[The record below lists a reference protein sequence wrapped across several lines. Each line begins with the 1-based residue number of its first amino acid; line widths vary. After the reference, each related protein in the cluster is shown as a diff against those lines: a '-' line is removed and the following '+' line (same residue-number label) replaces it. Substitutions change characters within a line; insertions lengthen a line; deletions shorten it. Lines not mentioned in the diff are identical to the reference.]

1 MLKRSLRVLDR
12 VLRVSEAEA
21 LVAAVVDGDDDP
33 LSFLSTMP
41 ADEPPQTNG
50 NDPYEGLSDKQV
62 LSLHRRP
69 VDRAECES
77 GPRPCPWVGCRFNL
91 YLDVRADGVM
101 RVNFPDRD
109 PDGMTASCSLDLA
122 SDGPRTLDQVATLM
136 GMSRERARQ
145 IEEQAMS
152 QLRRDY
158 YPQDLLGDETDSDL
172 DL

>member
-1 MLKRSLRVLDR
+1 MSKRSLPVLARV
-12 VLRVSEAEA
+12 RVSEAELLA
-21 LVAAVVDGDDDP
+21 GLVDGDDDP
-33 LSFLSTMP
+33 LSFLSVVP
-41 ADEPPQTNG
+41 DEPPQKAG
-50 NDPYEGLSDKQV
+50 NDPYEGLSDAQV

-69 VDRAECES
+69 RDRSECES
-77 GPRPCPWVGCRFNL
+77 GPRPCPWVACRFNL

-145 IEEQAMS
+145 IEEQAMT

>member
-1 MLKRSLRVLDR
+1 MPKLSLPVLSR
-12 VLRVSEAEA
+12 IMVSEAELLA
-21 LVAAVVDGDDDP
+21 GFVDGDDDP
-33 LSFLSTMP
+33 LSFLSSVP
-41 ADEPPQTNG
+41 VEKAPQEAGT
-50 NDPYEGLSDKQV
+50 DPYEGLSDADV
-62 LSLHRRP
+62 LRLHQRP
-69 VDRAECES
+69 RDRSECES

>member
-1 MLKRSLRVLDR
+1 MLKRSLPVLDR
-12 VLRVSEAEA
+12 VRVSEAEVLAA
-21 LVAAVVDGDDDP
+21 LVDGDDDP
-33 LSFLSTMP
+33 LSFLATLPSD
-41 ADEPPQTNG
+41 APPQKDG
-50 NDPYEGLSDKQV
+50 NDPYEGLSDEEV
-62 LSLHRRP
+62 FRLHRRP
-69 VDRAECES
+69 RDRTECES
-77 GPRPCPWVGCRFNL
+77 GPRPCPWVGCRYNL

-109 PDGMTASCSLDLA
+109 TDGMTASCSLDLA

-145 IEEQAMS
+145 IEEQAMT